1 MNVTTTPAA
10 AMARLRDALAHEVR
24 IYGEVLATLA
34 RQNGLLRRHDLDALH
49 ALADAWADLQAEAD
63 GLRQRRIEAQE
74 CAARAAGLPADAR
87 LGEIAALPRDGAAA
101 VAAQRGALQTVLTA
115 IERQNALNGRL
126 ARFCLDLVAG
136 EAEAV
141 SRGLRERAG
150 TYDGKG
156 AMATGAGGGVIT
168 RQA

>member
-1 MNVTTTPAA
+1 MNATTTPAA
-10 AMARLRDALAHEVR
+10 AMARLRDALAREVR
-24 IYGEVLATLA
+24 VYGDVLETLA
-34 RQNGLLRRHDLDALH
+34 RQNGMLRRHDVDALH
-49 ALADAWADLQAEAD
+49 ALADAWAGLQAEAD
-63 GLRQRRIEAQE
+63 GVRQRRIEAQE
-74 CAARAAGLPADAR
+74 SAARAAGLPADAR
-87 LGEIAALPRDGAAA
+87 LGEIAEQALAGSDE
-101 VAAQRGALQTVLTA
+101 VAAQRGALKRVLAA

-141 SRGLRERAG
+141 GRGLRERAG